1 MRVLVVED
9 DHSVALYVQRV
20 LRGEGH
26 AVDTAANGTDA
37 ILLATRLPYDAIVLD
52 VGIPEPDGF
61 EVCRRL
67 RMQEVWAPVLMLTA
81 RSDVHD
87 RVTGLDAGADDY
99 LVKPFAVAELHA
111 RLRAL
116 TRRTAAPPEP
126 PLEVGDLVL
135 DPSTQT
141 VTRAGERIEL
151 TARERALLGVLMRHV
166 GQVLTRR
173 AILDH
178 VWDFAFD
185 GTSNVVDVHIRALR
199 DKLDRPFGR
208 SSIETVR
215 GLGYR
220 LRPD

>member
-9 DHSVALYVQRV
+9 DHSVALYVQRA
-20 LRGEGH
+20 LRGEGY

-37 ILLATRLPYDAIVLD
+37 ILLASRLPYDAIVLD
-52 VGIPEPDGF
+52 VGIPEPDGL

-67 RMQEVWAPVLMLTA
+67 RSHDVWAPVLMLTA
-81 RSDVHD
+81 RSDVPD
-87 RVTGLDAGADDY
+87 RVAGLDAGADDY

-116 TRRTAAPPEP
+116 TRRAAPPP
-126 PLEVGDLVL
+126 DPVLQVGDLVL
-135 DPSTQT
+135 DPTTQG
-141 VTRAGERIEL
+141 VTRAGQHVEL
-151 TARERALLGVLMRHV
+151 TARERALLAVLMRHS

-199 DKLDRPFGR
+199 DKVDRPFGR

-220 LRPD
+220 LKPD